1 MKLWTLVVACLLLAA
16 PALAPAWAAEPRKP
30 GEYPPT
36 ADSLPQP
43 GVPRGKLIGPLEF
56 HSKIIANTV
65 RRYWIYVPAKYDPK
79 TPPNLLVFQD
89 GQRAINSYGKLNIPV
104 VLDNLIAK
112 GEIPQTLGIFITP
125 GNTGTEHYPD
135 GLASSS
141 CTGAECKCTG
151 DACMGNPNHRA
162 QEYDSLSDTYTRFL
176 IEEMLPE
183 VAKTYKFTDDP
194 KKRAIGGTSSGAICA
209 WTVAWHRPD
218 QFGNVISMIG
228 SYTSIGYRPATATT
242 PMIPGGDTYP
252 GLIRK
257 TPIKPI
263 RIFLQD
269 GTNDLNNEH
278 GNWHLA
284 NLQMVS
290 ALEWANAN
298 ADAKNVPGA
307 RYDVRHEWG
316 DGAHSDVH
324 GGWLLPGILRWMF
337 GK

>member
-1 MKLWTLVVACLLLAA
+1 MKIFAGFLALALLAV
-16 PALAPAWAAEPRKP
+16 PVLTPDVRAAEPRKP

-36 ADSLPQP
+36 ADSIPQP
-43 GVPRGKLIGPLEF
+43 GVPKGKLVGPLEF
-56 HSKIIANTV
+56 KSKAIPNTV

-79 TPPNLLVFQD
+79 SPPNLLVFQD
-89 GQRAINSYGKLNIPV
+89 GQRAINPQGPLNIPV

-112 GEIPQTLGIFITP
+112 GDIPQTLGIFITP

-135 GLASSS
+135 NLG
-141 CTGAECKCTG
+141 T
-151 DACMGNPNHRA
+151 GNPNHRA
-162 QEYDSLSDTYTRFL
+162 PEYDALSDAYTRML
-176 IEEMLPE
+176 IDEIMPE

-218 QFGNVISMIG
+218 AFGNVISMIG
-228 SYTSIGYRPATATT
+228 SYTSIGYHLATATE

-257 TPIKPI
+257 NPIRPI

-269 GTNDLNNEH
+269 GTADLNNEH

-290 ALEWANAN
+290 ALQWANAN
-298 ADAKNVPGA
+298 ADTKNIPGA
-307 RYDVRHEWG
+307 RYDVKFEWG